1 MAARK
6 TPAEKGPLGW
16 WATATRESLGVS
28 TEQVAH
34 AAGIS
39 DSTYRKIEGGSNREP
54 SRRAVRDIYR
64 YFLRLG
70 REQGEPI
77 EEPPGYDVT
86 AAELPSGAAANGDA
100 VAAAILEAAR
110 ITAEATDRNTA
121 QMKEHADA
129 IDRQTGAL
137 ETAIRFVGTAFEGQR
152 GMFSDVLTEIVT
164 QRAGMP
170 AMLGAWAAEIRS
182 QQRQRTSARRLH
194 GPEAPAV
201 RRTSSS
207 SPPRPRA
214 GAGKA

>member
-121 QMKEHADA
+121 
-129 IDRQTGAL
+129 AL